1 LPEAISRFPWNL
13 ELHTY
18 SGLEAQIAAL
28 ADDIAYI
35 SHDIDDALRA
45 GLFSVDDLR
54 AAPLAGPIFSHVLT
68 QFPELELSRLI
79 GEAVRRIITT
89 LVSDV
94 TEETERRLRSARP
107 QQAADIRGAARPTA
121 VFSEALLREI
131 VGLKQFLGERM
142 YRHPRIIQVMRSA
155 QEMLTKLFDAL
166 ADDPVLL
173 PPDWRQRCGVPRDR
187 ATARAVCD
195 YIAGM
200 TDRFAAQEYR
210 RIFHTE
216 FPL

>member
-1 LPEAISRFPWNL
+1 
-13 ELHTY
+13 
-18 SGLEAQIAAL
+18 
-28 ADDIAYI
+28 
-35 SHDIDDALRA
+35 
-45 GLFSVDDLR
+45 
-54 AAPLAGPIFSHVLT
+54 
-68 QFPELELSRLI
+68 
-79 GEAVRRIITT
+79 
-89 LVSDV
+89 
-94 TEETERRLRSARP
+94 
-107 QQAADIRGAARPTA
+107 
-121 VFSEALLREI
+121 
-131 VGLKQFLGERM
+131 M

-166 ADDPVLL
+166 ADDPALL